1 MGQYN
6 EVGIFAGNVGT
17 LGFAGRSS
25 ESPQTGLRFLEHHG
39 LLTKFTLG
47 LLAAMATSGDRV
59 ETGRTVETVGNIRT
73 TTIYSR
79 QKTEG
84 EREADRQT
92 VEGAINGEYVTEF
105 ILYTDGIFGSGAGR
119 AERVRGADFY
129 LGGNW
134 AGPFIGDFPSVFD
147 AAFVYSYNH
156 ASDVLFDDGHR
167 ANIDFVNVGVML
179 RYQVPIT
186 SFFEVL
192 AQADVNLYGLLAKKE
207 PTRGHGTPL
216 RLGAYLNL
224 TDRFYARPMISYTTG
239 TSGFGKLV
247 EAGVRF

>member
-1 MGQYN
+1 MGQFH
-6 EVGIFAGNVGT
+6 EMGVFTGNVGT
-17 LGFAGRSS
+17 LAFSGRVSD
-25 ESPQTGLRFLEHHG
+25 SPQTGLRFLEHHG
-39 LLTKFTLG
+39 LITKFTLG

-73 TTIYSR
+73 TTVYSR
-79 QKTEG
+79 SKTDA
-84 EREADRQT
+84 EREADRQM

-105 ILYTDGIFGSGAGR
+105 ILYTDGIFGAGSGR
-119 AERVRGADFY
+119 AERIRGGDFY

-134 AGPFIGDFPSVFD
+134 AGPFVGAYPSVFD

-179 RYQVPIT
+179 RYQLPLT
-186 SFFEVL
+186 SFFELLV
-192 AQADVNLYGLLAKKE
+192 QADVNVYGLLAKKE
-207 PTRGHGTPL
+207 ATRGHGTPL
-216 RLGAYLNL
+216 RLGAYVNL

-239 TSGFGKLV
+239 TSGLGKLV
-247 EAGVRF
+247 EVGVRF